1 MILTHIVEKHEANQK
16 ISELLRKKFNIS
28 SRLLTK
34 LKMNQKILVNNSPV
48 FSSHIILEND
58 QITVKIDF
66 DEDDFIISE
75 KIDLNILYEDEYLL
89 AVSKPAGMVVHPS
102 SYHLNNTLANGV
114 KYYLNNSKKIR
125 PVNRL
130 DRDTSGIVVFAKN
143 EYIQELMKNDGS
155 MQKEYLTIVTGLL
168 ANKKD
173 TINKPIA
180 RKEGSIMER
189 IVDENG
195 QIAITHYVV
204 LDESIEKN
212 LSLVHVT
219 LETGRTHQIRVHF
232 AYLGNSI
239 LGDTLYGTETNLI
252 NRQSLHAWKLSFTH
266 PITKEKIQILADIP
280 NDMKTVMKST
290 NLNEF

>member
-1 MILTHIVEKHEANQK
+1 MVLTHIVEKHEANQK

-89 AVSKPAGMVVHPS
+89 AVNKPAGMVVHPS
-102 SYHLNNTLANGV
+102 SYHPNNTLANGV
-114 KYYLNNSKKIR
+114 KYYLNNNKKIR

-130 DRDTSGIVVFAKN
+130 DRDTSGIVIFAKN
-143 EYIQELMKNDGS
+143 EYIQELMKNDNS
-155 MQKEYLTIVTGLL
+155 MQKEYLTIVTGILL
-168 ANKKD
+168 NKKG